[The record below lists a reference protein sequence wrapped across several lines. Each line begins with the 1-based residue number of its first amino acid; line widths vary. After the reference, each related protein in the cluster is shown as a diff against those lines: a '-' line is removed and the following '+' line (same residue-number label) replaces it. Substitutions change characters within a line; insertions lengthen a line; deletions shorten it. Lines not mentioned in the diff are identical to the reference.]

1 MPRTAN
7 TTTDPIP
14 TTRKPHM
21 SANPQAANTASL
33 TELRASNLAPVVL
46 PTGPDQLV
54 DMFSERGF
62 QLAQRI
68 GKAFATSDAVPV
80 QFRQQIPKKERGGGV
95 VMVDNPAA
103 IGNCLVAIE
112 TARAVGMSIT
122 AVMQQANVIEGR
134 LTWSG
139 KFVIAAINASGRFTP
154 LRFQIRNLGR
164 IKATYREKQG
174 WNKDKGGFDF
184 KDVTIEVENIQ
195 CIAWAL
201 PRGAQEPRVTPEQLR
216 EYQGRQLDLFKAL
229 GLPVVESAP
238 VSIKM
243 AVEEGWYG
251 KSGSK
256 WQTEMAHLMLQYRS
270 GSFFGN
276 IHAPDIVMGMGRTTE
291 EIADVIDITPDG
303 TVHVDELRRATTS
316 AANTSGVTDVVQKN
330 STENT
335 MQPNPETGEVAAPA
349 PAPNATGQAFDV
361 AAFAEKLEACK
372 TGDALDEV
380 FDTLRATTASDEEK
394 AVLLDIFN
402 RKAIELDGGTQK
414 AAATPAPT
422 SRRARG
428 AAPSI
433 D

>member
-1 MPRTAN
+1 
-7 TTTDPIP
+7 
-14 TTRKPHM
+14 M
-21 SANPQAANTASL
+21 SADPKQANTASL
-33 TELRASNLAPVVL
+33 SEMRVANQTQGSALAVAA
-46 PTGPDQLV
+46 DQTV

-68 GKAFATSDAVPV
+68 GKAFATSDAVPA
-80 QFRQQIPKKERGGGV
+80 QFRLQVLKKERGGAAQWV
-95 VMVDNPAA
+95 ENPAA

-154 LRFQIRNLGR
+154 LRFQIKNLGV
-164 IKATYREKQG
+164 IKAKYREKQG

-184 KDVTIEVENIQ
+184 KDITVEVENVQ

-201 PRGAQEPRVTPEQLR
+201 PKGFHEPRVSAEQLR
-216 EYQGRQLDLFKAL
+216 EYMGRQLDLYRAL
-229 GLPVVESAP
+229 GLPVIESAP

-291 EIADVIDITPDG
+291 EVADTGVLDMNADG
-303 TVHVDELRRATTS
+303 TVVVPLEELRRAPAP
-316 AANTSGVTDVVQKN
+316 AANSQGVTDVVQKN
-330 STENT
+330 STEPT
-335 MQPNPETGEVAAPA
+335 DEPHPETGEVAAPA
-349 PAPNATGQAFDV
+349 QAPAQAAAQEAAGFNV
-361 AAFAEKLEACK
+361 NAFADKLGAAK
-372 TGDALDEV
+372 TQDELDAI
-380 FDTLRATTASDEEK
+380 FDTMRAQGVSDEQRD
-394 AVLLDIFN
+394 VLSDVYQTRAN
-402 RKAIELDGGTQK
+402 EIEAAK
-414 AAATPAPT
+414 AATPAPA
-422 SRRARG
+422 SRRGRSAT
-428 AAPSI
+428 PSVE
-433 D
+433 

>member
-1 MPRTAN
+1 
-7 TTTDPIP
+7 
-14 TTRKPHM
+14 M
-21 SANPQAANTASL
+21 SADPKQANTASL
-33 TELRASNLAPVVL
+33 SEMRVANQTQGSAVALAA
-46 PTGPDQLV
+46 DQTV

-68 GKAFATSDAVPV
+68 GKAFATSDAVPA
-80 QFRQQIPKKERGGGV
+80 QFRLQVLKKDRNGSQWIE
-95 VMVDNPAA
+95 NPAA

-154 LRFQIRNLGR
+154 LRFQIKNLGM
-164 IKATYREKQG
+164 IKAKYREKQG

-184 KDVTIEVENIQ
+184 KDITVEVENIQ

-201 PRGAQEPRVTPEQLR
+201 PKGFHEPRVSAEQLR
-216 EYQGRQLDLFKAL
+216 EYKGRQLDLYRDL
-229 GLPVVESAP
+229 GLPVIESAP

-256 WQTEMAHLMLQYRS
+256 WQTEMAALMLQYRS

-291 EIADVIDITPDG
+291 EVADTGVFDMNPDG
-303 TVHVDELRRATTS
+303 TVVVPLEELRRAPAP
-316 AANTSGVTDVVQKN
+316 AANSQGVTDVVQKN
-330 STENT
+330 STEAT
-335 MQPNPETGEVAAPA
+335 DEPHPETGEVAAPA
-349 PAPNATGQAFDV
+349 QAPAQEAAGFDV
-361 AAFAEKLEACK
+361 NAFADKLGAAK
-372 TGDALDEV
+372 TQDELDAI
-380 FDTLRATTASDEEK
+380 FDTLRAQGADEEQR
-394 AVLLDIFN
+394 AVLSDVYQTRAN
-402 RKAIELDGGTQK
+402 EIEAVK
-414 AAATPAPT
+414 AATPAPA
-422 SRRARG
+422 SRRGRG
-428 AAPSI
+428 ATPSVE
-433 D
+433 